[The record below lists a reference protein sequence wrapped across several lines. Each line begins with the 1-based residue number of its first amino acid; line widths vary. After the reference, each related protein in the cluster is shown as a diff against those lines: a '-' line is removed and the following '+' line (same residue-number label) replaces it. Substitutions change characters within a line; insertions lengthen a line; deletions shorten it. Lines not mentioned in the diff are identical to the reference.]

1 MKEDFLRPPR
11 TAAEWA
17 ADGLRVVGVLAVI
30 AAAVWLKPTDAGIAA
45 LALPA
50 LMLPRML
57 GLRPWFDVITCV
69 VVLVAAWSNVLDLYR
84 TITGWDLL
92 LHGVCTGVLAVIA
105 AVVLERCGVVALTLD
120 TGARPRTPLVLLPL
134 IALAISA
141 VWEMIEWLGWA
152 FLSDEIFVT
161 YQDTIGDM
169 VFGGLGGSLA
179 GVLLARVRLARR
191 PSPETAGALPATNGG
206 SHP

>member
-1 MKEDFLRPPR
+1 MKQNFLRPPR
-11 TAAEWA
+11 TATEWA
-17 ADGLRVVGVLAVI
+17 ADALRVLGVLAVV
-30 AAAVWLKPTDAGIAA
+30 AAAIWLEPTDAGIAA

-57 GLRPWFDVITCV
+57 GLRPWFDVVACLT
-69 VVLVAAWSNVLDLYR
+69 VLVAAWSNVFDLYT

-92 LHGVCTGVLAVIA
+92 LHCMCTGVLAIVA
-105 AVVLERCGVVALTLD
+105 AVILTRTGVAGITRD
-120 TGARPRTPLVLLPL
+120 SGARARTPIVLVPL

-152 FLSDEIFVT
+152 YISDEIFVT

-169 VFGGLGGSLA
+169 VFGGLGGILA
-179 GVLLARVRLARR
+179 GALIARVRLDRA
-191 PSPETAGALPATNGG
+191 PSAD
-206 SHP
+206 